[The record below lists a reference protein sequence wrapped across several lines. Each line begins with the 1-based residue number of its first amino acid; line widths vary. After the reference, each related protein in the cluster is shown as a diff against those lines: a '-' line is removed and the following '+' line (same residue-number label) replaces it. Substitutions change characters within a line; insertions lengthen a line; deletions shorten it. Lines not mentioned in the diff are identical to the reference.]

1 MSGALAVKQQLR
13 SRGIRIDPT
22 CPVCGYAP
30 ESICLMMF
38 PCPKEKEVWAQSQVT
53 LPPGG
58 FSQNS
63 VFLNLHYLIANSGKR
78 DLDPKWRLSFPWIL
92 WHVWKARNLL
102 CFEKISLS
110 ADEILSK
117 ATEEAM
123 IWLSLSSTE
132 LEKVQELNVGT
143 GNVECW
149 KKTPQG
155 FVKCN
160 IGVSWSPNSKLGGAA
175 WLLRDHN
182 GKALLHSRHAFSGTM
197 SEQQASLM
205 AFSWAVAALTG
216 SGGSSSFWPSLF
228 KEIFR
233 PII

>member
-30 ESICLMMF
+30 ESICHMMF
-38 PCPKEKEVWAQSQVT
+38 PCPKAKEVWARSQVT

-63 VFLNLHYLIANSGKR
+63 MFLNLHYLIANSGKR

-117 ATEEAM
+117 AMEEAM

-149 KKTPQG
+149 
-155 FVKCN
+155 
-160 IGVSWSPNSKLGGAA
+160 
-175 WLLRDHN
+175 
-182 GKALLHSRHAFSGTM
+182 
-197 SEQQASLM
+197 
-205 AFSWAVAALTG
+205 
-216 SGGSSSFWPSLF
+216 
-228 KEIFR
+228 
-233 PII
+233 